1 MEEFFRQNINVP
13 NFLSSELPPNI
24 MLRAIYRQRAAPRGR
39 RRRQGGEGLFS
50 TLKKIAKNPVVR
62 KLAKKGLSYA
72 LKVYNYS
79 VSKINNETT
88 KKS

>member
-39 RRRQGGEGLFS
+39 RRRQGGEG
-50 TLKKIAKNPVVR
+50 
-62 KLAKKGLSYA
+62 
-72 LKVYNYS
+72 
-79 VSKINNETT
+79 
-88 KKS
+88 